1 MDHKP
6 DSDMPAPGK
15 DVSPSGEHT
24 RPSGKARG
32 SGPTEPLPLG
42 AVRAERPGTAI
53 GGRKGAREQAE
64 DPAVRPGLAGDAAR
78 RAAPATKAE
87 SAESGAP
94 SPAGAASSPSPQ
106 ESAASFRA
114 GRGAADI
121 PLARPGVFAPPAPEK
136 DGAASSR
143 PEAASG
149 GAGLPDETP
158 MPDPGRRPAEEIP
171 VAAGSGAVDE
181 MTTAVPPAET
191 PPSGPAAGQGA
202 DADTGADRA
211 APRSA
216 GRAPDTATSAA
227 APVSAEPAETEGAA
241 ASGVPEISAEIAPE
255 EPPSADAA
263 ARDGGEDAGER
274 GAPFAVPLADRPVES
289 AAAPGTTGAPSA
301 SAGSAGAAPSAE
313 PTAPSGRRRTRSLAW
328 RLSLGLLVGLGR
340 FFGWFFGWLTLGFAM
355 AAFGLGALFWMY
367 AQGLPDVEQLKN
379 YRPPTISQIYSSEGE
394 LIDEFARE
402 RRIFTPIEEIPDQ
415 VKWAFISAEDKN
427 FYRHRGYDPIG
438 IVKALIDAA
447 RGKRLRGASTIT
459 QQVMKNFLLDGTRSA
474 ERKVKEIILASRLE
488 KALPKDKILELY
500 LNEIFLGQNSYGVT
514 AAAQTY
520 FNKPLEELSLA
531 EVAYLAALPK
541 APSQYHP
548 VRQYDR
554 AVARRNYVLKEMAD
568 NGYVPR
574 EAAEAAMKEPLRTV
588 QNGDY
593 PSYRENMPPRDYF
606 TDEIRRQLSADF
618 GADDFF
624 TGGYR
629 IRATKDPR
637 LQKVAARALRH
648 QLEAY
653 DRRKGLWRGPVARVP
668 REALAHESAWREA
681 LDAVKAPRDID
692 GWHLAVVLTSGRK
705 LARIGVAGMPADPE
719 RDVIPFDDIRWARPV
734 GRNGKAGP
742 KPRRVADLLRPGD
755 VIFVRKADR
764 KGREPAP
771 GAPFDHWSLRQI
783 PEIEGAFVAMDAETG
798 RVLAMQGGFSYQQSV
813 FNRATQAR
821 RQPGS
826 AFKPF
831 VYAAALD
838 SGYTPATIV
847 IDAPIEVE
855 TPEGIW
861 RPKNSSNKFYG
872 PAPLRTGIVYSRN
885 LMTVRLARA
894 VGLDRVAEHAERF
907 GVYDDMKPHLAN
919 ALGAQETTLF
929 RMVSAYAMFANGGLR
944 VEPTL
949 VDRVQDRWGRT
960 VYRHDRRECLDCARR
975 DLPEGV
981 SPRIREVRQRVLDPI
996 TAYELTS
1003 MMQDVV
1009 RRGTAAGRVTLDV
1022 PVAGKTGTTNEARDV
1037 WFIGFTSRLVAGCY
1051 IGYDIPKPLG
1061 RGAYGGS
1068 MCAPVFNEFMQEAV
1082 KLYPSGP
1089 FPVPPDG
1096 VFVKI
1101 DRRTGARLP
1110 DDATGDNVVS
1120 ELFRPGEEPA
1130 FGASDVIDG
1139 GFAMGSDLPL
1149 FAPGEEPGAESGQ
1162 IPVEAPPEGEN
1173 VPGTGFGSLSA
1184 GGLY

>member
-1 MDHKP
+1 MPSCP
-6 DSDMPAPGK
+6 DAAAGAAGSEDDPPPEMAGTSDGETVLSDPERTPRPGPDGVRQAEGAGGDGLPAVAARLQPDDAAGAVAPSRAISAPRQPADEEAVAPASGRAAGGAAGETPPLSPGDAGEAAAELEEAPNPTEAGHAPVATAEGAGEEAGEGKAPSSAAPARGRALETMPAGHAAPPL
-15 DVSPSGEHT
+15 SP
-24 RPSGKARG
+24 
-32 SGPTEPLPLG
+32 
-42 AVRAERPGTAI
+42 
-53 GGRKGAREQAE
+53 
-64 DPAVRPGLAGDAAR
+64 GDAGEARISR
-78 RAAPATKAE
+78 RAAAALMEGVTPTGKAKGIDEEEPPAKA
-87 SAESGAP
+87 AL
-94 SPAGAASSPSPQ
+94 ASS
-106 ESAASFRA
+106 
-114 GRGAADI
+114 
-121 PLARPGVFAPPAPEK
+121 
-136 DGAASSR
+136 
-143 PEAASG
+143 ASG
-149 GAGLPDETP
+149 GA
-158 MPDPGRRPAEEIP
+158 AE
-171 VAAGSGAVDE
+171 
-181 MTTAVPPAET
+181 
-191 PPSGPAAGQGA
+191 
-202 DADTGADRA
+202 
-211 APRSA
+211 
-216 GRAPDTATSAA
+216 
-227 APVSAEPAETEGAA
+227 A
-241 ASGVPEISAEIAPE
+241 ASTAQGE
-255 EPPSADAA
+255 AA
-263 ARDGGEDAGER
+263 
-274 GAPFAVPLADRPVES
+274 
-289 AAAPGTTGAPSA
+289 SA
-301 SAGSAGAAPSAE
+301 SSGAAPAGGPPGAP
-313 PTAPSGRRRTRSLAW
+313 PTPFTHRLARTLLW
-328 RLSLGLLVGLGR
+328 RLPLGILVGLGR
-340 FFGWFFGWLTLGFAM
+340 FFGWVFSWLTLGLAM

-367 AQGLPDVEQLKN
+367 AQGLPNVEQLKN

-402 RRIFTPIEEIPDQ
+402 RRIFTPIEEIPDR

-427 FYRHRGYDPIG
+427 FYRHKGYDPIG
-438 IVKALIDAA
+438 ILKALIDAA

-488 KALPKDKILELY
+488 KALPKEKILELY

-520 FNKPLEELSLA
+520 FNKPLEELTLA

-548 VRQYDR
+548 VRQYKR

-568 NGYVPR
+568 NGYVSR

-593 PSYRENMPPRDYF
+593 PSYRESMPPRDYF

-653 DRRKGLWRGPVARVP
+653 DRKKGLWRGPVDRLP
-668 REALAHESAWREA
+668 REALAKEKLWRAA
-681 LDAVKAPRDID
+681 LGRVKAPRDIE

-705 LARIGVAGMPADPE
+705 LARIGVADLPTDPE
-719 RDVIPFDDIRWARPV
+719 RDVIPFGDIRWARPV
-734 GRNGKAGP
+734 GKDGRPGP
-742 KPRRVADLLRPGD
+742 KPRRMSDLLRPGD

-813 FNRATQAR
+813 FNRATQAK

-855 TPEGIW
+855 TPEGVW
-861 RPKNSSNKFYG
+861 RPKNSSEKFYG

-894 VGLDRVAEHAERF
+894 VGLDRVADYAERF

-960 VYRHDRRECLDCARR
+960 VYRHDRRTCLDCARR
-975 DLPEGV
+975 DLPAGV

-1009 RRGTAAGRVTLDV
+1009 RRGTAAGRVMLDV

-1037 WFIGFTSRLVAGCY
+1037 WFVGFTSRLVAGCY

-1089 FPVPPDG
+1089 FPVPSEG

-1110 DDATGDNVVS
+1110 EDATGDNVVS

-1149 FAPGEEPGAESGQ
+1149 FAPGEEPGAEGGQ